1 MRRRTIR
8 TMDIA
13 ALSPLPREFYLQ
25 PTLSVAR
32 SLLGCYLLHENAA
45 GLTGGRI
52 VETEG
57 YLTDDPACH
66 AYQRRTPRTE
76 PMYGPPGKAYVYFTY
91 GMHWCVNAVTAEE
104 GVAEA
109 VLIRALEP
117 TVGLELM
124 RLRRK
129 GISDRL
135 LCAGPARLCVALGI
149 TGAQNGG
156 DLVSGSLRI
165 AGEPATIE
173 EVVETTRIGISQ
185 GVELPW
191 RFYERGNRYVSR
203 K

>member
-1 MRRRTIR
+1 
-8 TMDIA
+8 MDYA
-13 ALSPLPREFYLQ
+13 ALAPLSREHYLQ
-25 PTLSVAR
+25 PTLTVAR
-32 SLLGCYLLHENAA
+32 SLLGCYLIHEGVD

-52 VETEG
+52 VETEA

-91 GMHWCVNAVTAEE
+91 GMHWCANAVTAEE

-109 VLIRALEP
+109 VLIRAVEP
-117 TVGLELM
+117 AAGIELM

-135 LCAGPARLCVALGI
+135 LCAGPARLCTAMGI
-149 TGAQNGG
+149 TGAQNGS
-156 DLVSGSLRI
+156 DLLTSALRI
-165 AGEPATIE
+165 VGEPGTIE
-173 EVVETTRIGISQ
+173 DVIETTRIGISQ
-185 GVELPW
+185 GIELPW

>member
-1 MRRRTIR
+1 
-8 TMDIA
+8 MDIA
-13 ALSPLPREFYLQ
+13 ALAPLPQELYLQ
-25 PTLSVAR
+25 PTLTVAR
-32 SLLGCYLLHENAA
+32 SLLGCYLLHEGED

-66 AYQRRTPRTE
+66 AYQRRTARTE
-76 PMYGPPGKAYVYFTY
+76 PMYGPPGRAYVYFTY

-117 TVGLELM
+117 TAGIELM
-124 RLRRK
+124 RLRRN
-129 GISDRL
+129 GVADRL
-135 LCAGPARLCVALGI
+135 LCSGPARLCSALNI
-149 TGAQNGG
+149 AGAQNGC
-156 DLVSGSLRI
+156 DLIASPLRI
-165 AGEPATIE
+165 VGEPGTITD
-173 EVVETTRIGISQ
+173 VIETTRIGISQ

-191 RFYERGNRYVSR
+191 RYYERGNRYVSR